1 VVIYSYIEALE
12 GFPVLFQG
20 QYGDFETAWYN
31 KVMVTIIST
40 AIVNIVAFP
49 LGAALPNIA
58 AAASRFVFGC
68 CAPSQKKLNEIY
80 TPAEFSLAKR
90 YGQMLCG
97 LFYSIIFLCAAPPL
111 APAAAVLFFA
121 MYLTDKWL
129 LLKFSKRPPMYDHK
143 LNAFFLKTAPYA
155 AWTHLALACWA
166 FGYYE
171 IPSFIVD
178 PGGLAGKV
186 GVDASAVTSA
196 TGDGGDVDLSGKPAQ
211 FDFMARLVRAN
222 ALVPFVMFLIVTVA
236 LFFAGLVEN
245 IASVF
250 GNACVGEEKVDEVPP
265 FSDLIFA
272 GDSRY
277 DEPTKEGE
285 LNNKL
290 SGLRSYRLEDNP
302 EYMKLFPEVL
312 SADGTGGTRERPA
325 TPANKAPKAQ
335 NMV

>member
-1 VVIYSYIEALE
+1 
-12 GFPVLFQG
+12 
-20 QYGDFETAWYN
+20 
-31 KVMVTIIST
+31 M
-40 AIVNIVAFP
+40 NIAAFP

-58 AAASRFVFGC
+58 AALSRRVFGC
-68 CAPSQKKLNEIY
+68 CAPSQKKLNELY

-111 APAAAVLFFA
+111 APAAAVLFST

-143 LNAFFLKTAPYA
+143 VNTFFLKIAPYA
-155 AWTHLALACWA
+155 AWVHLALACWT

-171 IPSFIVD
+171 IPSYVVD
-178 PGGLAGKV
+178 TDGLASRV
-186 GVDASAVTSA
+186 GVDAGVVNAVT
-196 TGDGGDVDLSGKPAQ
+196 GDSSDADLSGSPGQ
-211 FDFMARLVRAN
+211 FDFKARLVRAN
-222 ALVPFVMFLIVTVA
+222 ALVPFCTFIIVTVA
-236 LFFAGLVEN
+236 LFFARLTEQ
-245 IASVF
+245 IASLF

-265 FSDLIFA
+265 FSDLIFP

-277 DEPTKEGE
+277 DEPLKEGE
-285 LNNKL
+285 MNNKL

-302 EYMKLFPEVL
+302 KYMKLFPEVL
-312 SADGTGGTRERPA
+312 SADGTSGTRERPA
-325 TPANKAPKAQ
+325 KPASKAPEAQ